1 MLMISNDNELKLPVT
16 VGFLLHDVAR
26 LLRKRFEQ
34 NARDLGLTRS
44 QWQVLVYLARNEGIH
59 QGGLAELLEVEPIT
73 LGRMIDKL
81 QEGGLIERRPHATDR
96 RVWLLYLTE
105 KARPKLEAIQALGE
119 VTRGE
124 ALSGICEE
132 EHRRLLDTLSRMK
145 GNLLDALARPAHGE
159 TNDARTT
166 RHG

>member
-1 MLMISNDNELKLPVT
+1 MITNDNELKSPPT
-16 VGFLLHDVAR
+16 VGFLMHDVAR

-34 NARDLGLTRS
+34 HARNLGLTRS

-59 QGGLAELLEVEPIT
+59 QGGLADLLEVEPIT

-81 QEGGLIERRPHATDR
+81 QEAGLIERRPHATDR
-96 RVWLLYLTE
+96 RIWLLYLTE

-119 VTRGE
+119 LTRGE
-124 ALSGICEE
+124 ALADVSDAD
-132 EHRRLLDTLSRMK
+132 HRKLLETLSRMK
-145 GNLLDALARPAHGE
+145 ANLLDALAAPPRAPSDEAPQ
-159 TNDARTT
+159 T